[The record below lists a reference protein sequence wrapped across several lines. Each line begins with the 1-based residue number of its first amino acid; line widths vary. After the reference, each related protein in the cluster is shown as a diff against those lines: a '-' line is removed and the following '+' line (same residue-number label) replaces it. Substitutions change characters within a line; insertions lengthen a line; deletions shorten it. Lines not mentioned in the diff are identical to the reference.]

1 MRFGVLIRGI
11 LGLNFLLPLVPALPA
26 QDATQQDTPQQAQES
41 PARSQVEQIARQN
54 GADMALAFRSLDGG
68 QELYIQADKQFR
80 APSTVAKLPIM
91 IELYAEA
98 QAGELRLSDTI
109 TVHNGFVSP
118 LGGETFQ
125 LDPRSDPDPDFYK
138 SIGTAVT
145 LGDLC
150 DHMSKKDSD
159 LAADLLIEKLGLDR
173 IRQRIH
179 ALHVDGL
186 ELRRGFGETTVAPNA
201 PANTTSARALM
212 ELLWVMAN
220 GQVINSDVSQQMIGI
235 IANSDA
241 GGANA
246 GLPSDARTAHMSANV
261 TGIQHEE
268 LIVYGAHS
276 FVEVVIVPN
285 STSPDATAGLMALVT
300 HALAAGLQ

>member
-11 LGLNFLLPLVPALPA
+11 LGLSLLLPLVSALPA
-26 QDATQQDTPQQAQES
+26 QDTTQQSQES

-54 GADMALAFRSLDGG
+54 GADLALAFRSLDGN

-98 QAGELRLSDTI
+98 QAGELRLSDAI
-109 TVHNGFVSP
+109 TVHNGFVNP
-118 LGGETFQ
+118 LGGETYQ
-125 LDPRSDPDPDFYK
+125 LDPRTDPDPDLYK
-138 SIGTAVT
+138 SIGSAVT

-159 LAADLLIEKLGLDR
+159 LAADLLMEKLGLER

-186 ELRRGFGETTVAPNA
+186 ELRQGFGETTLMANA
-201 PANTTSARALM
+201 PTNTTSARALM

-220 GQVINSDVSQQMIGI
+220 GQVVSSDVSQQMIGI
-235 IANSDA
+235 IANSEA
-241 GGANA
+241 IGANA
-246 GLPSDARTAHMSANV
+246 GLPSDARTAHMSGNV
-261 TGIQHEE
+261 TGMQHEE

-285 STSPDATAGLMALVT
+285 STSPNATAGLMALVT
-300 HALAAGLQ
+300 HALAAGMQ